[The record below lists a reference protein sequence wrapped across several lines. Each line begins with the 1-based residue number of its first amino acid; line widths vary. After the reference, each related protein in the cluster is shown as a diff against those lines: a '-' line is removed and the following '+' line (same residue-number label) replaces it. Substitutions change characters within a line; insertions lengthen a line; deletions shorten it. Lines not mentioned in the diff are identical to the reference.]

1 MAKVTRGQKKK
12 QQQQQQNKVKQNNRP
27 KEKKIKIKT
36 FSACSR
42 RFLQLFSTTS
52 NSFYTG
58 NVAWV
63 VYYVEN

>member
-1 MAKVTRGQKKK
+1 MAKVTRGAKKK
-12 QQQQQQNKVKQNNRP
+12 TTTTKQQQQQQQNKVKQNNRP

-58 NVAWV
+58 NVA
-63 VYYVEN
+63 